1 MTHKVVVIGGGIGG
15 LTAAALLADNQI
27 DVTVLEA
34 SNEWGGCAGKFR
46 HGQYLFPVG
55 ATLGM
60 GFETGGVHQK
70 IFEEL
75 HLPFEEHSLL
85 DPIMDIHLPGR
96 TVSYRRDRNAYIT
109 ELKSHFPHL
118 SNKIDSFYMEIWR
131 MGAEV
136 KKLIDPLP
144 VLPPKTAS
152 EWRKLLQSIQPSTL
166 KLLPYFQKTMSALLN
181 KHRLNDEHEFV
192 HIIDAQLI
200 DSMQTAS
207 SDCSAILGAYALTV
221 YHEGAFYLNG
231 GLYQIAERLAESVE
245 TRGGT
250 LRKRSWVQQIHRE
263 KYGYMVTDQR
273 ERTYYAD
280 YVICNLPL
288 PSFTKILSPELLHS
302 LSKSY
307 AKKETQSQWGTM
319 TLYMTVKEKLLPEDF
334 PLFHQVIDNHS
345 GKLAEGHHI
354 FLSISKKN
362 DKLRAPAGFRTM
374 TSSTHTELENWDT
387 KEKYDHYKEVLAEK
401 MLKSIEMA
409 LPGLRENLIDMMTGA
424 PKAWERFT
432 KRPSGMVGGYPQTLD
447 HALFK
452 SLSHRTGIK
461 GIYLCGDS
469 VFPGAGTIGV
479 SVSGYHAY
487 QSVLADI
494 RKAER
499 E

>member
-1 MTHKVVVIGGGIGG
+1 MTYKVVVIGGGIGG
-15 LTAAALLADNQI
+15 LTAAALLADKMI
-27 DVTVLEA
+27 EVTVLEA
-34 SNEWGGCAGKFR
+34 SNEWGGCAGKFQR
-46 HGQYLFPVG
+46 GHYLFPVG

-75 HLPFEEHSLL
+75 HLPFKEHSLL

-96 TVSYRRDRNAYIT
+96 TVSYRRDRIAFIT

-118 SNKIDSFYMEIWR
+118 SNNINSFYSEIWR

-136 KKLIDPLP
+136 KKLIHPLP

-152 EWRKLLQSIQPSTL
+152 EWSKLLHSLKPSSL
-166 KLLPYFQKTMSALLN
+166 KLLPYFQKTLSALLK

-192 HIIDAQLI
+192 HLIDAQLI

-207 SDCSAILGAYALTV
+207 SDCSAILGAYALSV
-221 YHEGAFYLNG
+221 YHDGAFYLNG

-245 TRGGT
+245 TDGGT
-250 LRKRSWVQQIHRE
+250 LRKRSWVRQMHRE
-263 KYGYMVTDQR
+263 KNGYLITDQR

-288 PSFTKILSPELLHS
+288 PSFTKLLSPELKQS
-302 LSKSY
+302 ISKSY
-307 AKKETQSQWGTM
+307 IKKETHSQWGTM
-319 TLYMTVKEKLLPEDF
+319 TLYMTVKEELIPENF

-345 GKLAEGHHI
+345 GKLTEGHHI

-362 DKLRAPAGFRTM
+362 DTLRAPDGFRTM

-387 KEKYDHYKEVLAEK
+387 KEKYDHYKEDLTEK
-401 MLKSIEMA
+401 MLQSIEMV
-409 LPGLRENLIDMMTGA
+409 LPGLRENLIDLMTGA

-494 RKAER
+494 QKKEK